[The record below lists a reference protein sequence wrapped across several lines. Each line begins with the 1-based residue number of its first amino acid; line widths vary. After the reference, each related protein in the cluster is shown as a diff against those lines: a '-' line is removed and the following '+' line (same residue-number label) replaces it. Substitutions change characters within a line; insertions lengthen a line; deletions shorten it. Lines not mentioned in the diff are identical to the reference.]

1 MCFSIIITVT
11 REKEIGGKFV
21 YHLKVC
27 ASGILKQESSY
38 NCGEKQEELVDEE
51 VEKSLQEESK
61 CFVFSTPVS
70 EFSSL

>member
-38 NCGEKQEELVDEE
+38 NCGEKLVDEE

-70 EFSSL
+70 EFRSL